1 MPGWRNLL
9 VNTHLREGS
18 DSSSWQRHVQALDQ
32 VFKHLDGDS
41 DPSASPDYMPPEE
54 LLSHI
59 EEGLDSISYEPGQR
73 IPLINSLRQVI
84 SGDVSVEDLP
94 KIALKQETSAE
105 NLGFTDL
112 TEQEA
117 ERERLRTENEGDSL
131 WQRCYDRAQRLH
143 VGAWIEFLKQNE
155 ISIVAW
161 ANEDATRFVFVN
173 RRGVKTHDISVEE
186 LATKI
191 HRNEVRILE
200 ESDIPVTERAS
211 HRMLQNMHNQLTHQ
225 ATHDDLTGL
234 LNRKEFERELEKAL
248 ESAKLD
254 ELTHLCAYLDLDQ
267 FKVINNTSGHSAG
280 DQLLVNVARL
290 LEQNLEHM
298 DAQIA
303 RLGGDE
309 FGVLVN
315 RCDQELGQSLMR
327 KISEQVKAMR
337 FEWEGDVY
345 SLTTSCGLYFMH
357 QETEGVARVMRSAD
371 AACIAAKEAGRDRIH
386 EYKEDDTEMEHRLD
400 IMEFVSHIDKA
411 LDQNRFE
418 LNCQMIK
425 PIDPD
430 NPDVHYEILLT
441 VLDEDDKP
449 LPPQGFI
456 VAAEKFNRMGG
467 LIGGSSEMLLILSP
481 AIY

>member
-1 MPGWRNLL
+1 MLYKLLMPGWRNLL

-18 DSSSWQRHVQALDQ
+18 DSGSWEKHVQALDQ
-32 VFKHLDGDS
+32 VFQYLDENS
-41 DPSASPDYMPPEE
+41 DPTTSPDYMPPEE
-54 LLSHI
+54 LLGHI

-84 SGDVSVEDLP
+84 SGDVAVGDMP
-94 KIALKQETSAE
+94 TVALKPDTIAE
-105 NLGFTDL
+105 NLGFADV

-117 ERERLRTENEGDSL
+117 ERQRLREANESDNL

-143 VGAWIEFLKQNE
+143 VGAWVEFLKQGE

-161 ANEDATRFVFVN
+161 VNDEATRFVFVN

-186 LATKI
+186 LATMI
-191 HRNEVRILE
+191 HRDEVRILE

-248 ESAKLD
+248 EAAKRL
-254 ELTHLCAYLDLDQ
+254 EETNLCAYLDLNQ

-280 DQLLVNVARL
+280 DRLLVNIAKL
-290 LEQNLEHM
+290 LEKNLEQA
-298 DAQIA
+298 DARVA

-309 FGVLVN
+309 FGILVN
-315 RCDQELGQSLMR
+315 RCDQETGLALMR

-337 FEWEGDVY
+337 FEWEDDVY
-345 SLTTSCGLYFMH
+345 SLTTSCGMYFIH
-357 QETEGVARVMRSAD
+357 QETDSVARIMRSAD

-400 IMEFVSHIDKA
+400 IMESVSHIDKA
-411 LDQNRFE
+411 LDHLGAFSINVSG
-418 LNCQMIK
+418 NS
-425 PIDPD
+425 
-430 NPDVHYEILLT
+430 LT
-441 VLDEDDKP
+441 EDDFMEFV
-449 LPPQGFI
+449 LEQ
-456 VAAEKFNRMGG
+456 FNRTK
-467 LIGGSSEMLLILSP
+467 LPTSKVCFEITETAAIGQPG
-481 AIY
+481 

>member
-1 MPGWRNLL
+1 MLYKLLMPGWRNLL

-18 DSSSWQRHVQALDQ
+18 DSGSWEKHVQALDQ
-32 VFKHLDGDS
+32 VFQYLDENS
-41 DPSASPDYMPPEE
+41 DPTTSPDYMPPEE
-54 LLSHI
+54 LLGHI

-84 SGDVSVEDLP
+84 SGDVAVGDMP
-94 KIALKQETSAE
+94 TVALKPDTIAE
-105 NLGFTDL
+105 NLGFADV

-117 ERERLRTENEGDSL
+117 ERQRLREANESDNL

-143 VGAWIEFLKQNE
+143 VGAWVEFLKQGE

-161 ANEDATRFVFVN
+161 VNDEATRFVFVN

-186 LATKI
+186 LATMI
-191 HRNEVRILE
+191 HRDEVRILE

-248 ESAKLD
+248 EAAKRL
-254 ELTHLCAYLDLDQ
+254 EETNLCAYLDLDQ

-280 DQLLVNVARL
+280 DRLLVNIAKL
-290 LEQNLEHM
+290 LEKNLEQA
-298 DAQIA
+298 DARVA

-309 FGVLVN
+309 FGILVN
-315 RCDQELGQSLMR
+315 RCDQETGLALMR

-337 FEWEGDVY
+337 FEWEDDVY
-345 SLTTSCGLYFMH
+345 SLTTSCGMYFIH
-357 QETEGVARVMRSAD
+357 QETDSVARIMRSAD

-400 IMEFVSHIDKA
+400 IME
-411 LDQNRFE
+411 
-418 LNCQMIK
+418 
-425 PIDPD
+425 
-430 NPDVHYEILLT
+430 
-441 VLDEDDKP
+441 
-449 LPPQGFI
+449 
-456 VAAEKFNRMGG
+456 
-467 LIGGSSEMLLILSP
+467 
-481 AIY
+481 